1 MMYERHGGDM
11 QQWTVMKDV
20 SEIRSCTEEE
30 YHARV
35 SKIEATLK
43 QAVDRYT
50 ARSNRAT
57 GQTEYLHGALNA
69 VHKVTKTV

>member
-11 QQWTVMKDV
+11 QQWTVIKDV

-30 YHARV
+30 YQAKLAKV
-35 SKIEATLK
+35 EATLK

-50 ARSNRAT
+50 TRTTRSLINSNEMMHDDRRLRT
-57 GQTEYLHGALNA
+57 HNE
-69 VHKVTKTV
+69 

>member
-1 MMYERHGGDM
+1 M

-30 YHARV
+30 YRAKV
-35 SKIEATLK
+35 AKIEATLK

-50 ARSNRAT
+50 TRTTRSLINSNEMMHDDRRLRT
-57 GQTEYLHGALNA
+57 HNE
-69 VHKVTKTV
+69 

>member
-1 MMYERHGGDM
+1 MYERHGGDM
-11 QQWTVMKDV
+11 QQWTVIKDV

-30 YHARV
+30 YQAKV
-35 SKIEATLK
+35 AKVEATLK

-69 VHKVTKTV
+69 IREQTKTV

>member
-11 QQWTVMKDV
+11 QQWTVIKDV

-30 YHARV
+30 YRAKV
-35 SKIEATLK
+35 AKIEATLK

-50 ARSNRAT
+50 TRTTRSLINSNEMMHDDRRLRT
-57 GQTEYLHGALNA
+57 HNE
-69 VHKVTKTV
+69 

>member
-1 MMYERHGGDM
+1 MN
-11 QQWTVMKDV
+11 T
-20 SEIRSCTEEE
+20 CTPEE
-30 YHARV
+30 YIVTTGVSDEEYYARV

-57 GQTEYLHGALNA
+57 GQTEYLHGARDA
-69 VHKVTKTV
+69 IREQTKTV